1 MSWYVALL
9 PDRLILREGRFM
21 PSSIFPQERRNLEER
36 LEESIGRRRLIEQ
49 QVELINGMLL
59 SQGMFLKSLQENAAA
74 IAKAAPK

>member
-1 MSWYVALL
+1 
-9 PDRLILREGRFM
+9 M
-21 PSSIFPQERRNLEER
+21 PSSIFPQERRILEER

-59 SQGMFLKSLQENAAA
+59 SQGKFLKSLQENAAA

>member
-1 MSWYVALL
+1 
-9 PDRLILREGRFM
+9 M

-59 SQGMFLKSLQENAAA
+59 SQGKFLKSLQENAAA